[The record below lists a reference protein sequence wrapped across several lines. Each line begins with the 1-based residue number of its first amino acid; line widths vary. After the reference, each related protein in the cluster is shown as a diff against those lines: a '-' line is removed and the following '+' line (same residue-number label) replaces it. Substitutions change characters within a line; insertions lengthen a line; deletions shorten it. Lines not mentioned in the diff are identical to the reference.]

1 MRLQLLIITFICAY
15 VVLFLK
21 PINIQASTNQQ
32 PNIETKPSNY
42 LFDVKN
48 MSPGDWA
55 TRILTIQN
63 RGESDFN
70 YNTESYF
77 KDGSKKLYNEFLLKV
92 WDSEEVLYSG
102 KLSDFDGFE
111 PRHLPS
117 KSQEDLKF
125 EVTFPYELG
134 NEFQGLA
141 FDFELRFVIEKSGQ
155 NPNPEPNPNPNPNPN
170 PVPEPSP
177 DPNPNQDSDSTTVT
191 DPIDDNAAPPTTSP
205 ETRSDQGNDQNNN
218 IENPA
223 TEEDTAMPIPIR
235 SIPIEELDA
244 PIVKGQILPS
254 TATNMYNYLLIGV
267 ILMTA
272 GGGFLLY
279 QKRRIR
285 DNQRP

>member
-1 MRLQLLIITFICAY
+1 MRLRLIIITFICAY
-15 VVLFLK
+15 AVLFLQ

-32 PNIETKPSNY
+32 PNIETKPNNY

-55 TRILTIQN
+55 TRTLTIQN
-63 RGESDFN
+63 RGESDFT
-70 YNTESYF
+70 YNSESYY
-77 KDGSKKLYNEFLLKV
+77 KAGSRKLYNEFLLKV
-92 WDSEEVLYSG
+92 WDSKGLLFEG
-102 KLSDFDGFE
+102 KLKDFDGFK

-117 KSQEDLKF
+117 KNEEDLKF

-141 FDFELRFVIEKSGQ
+141 FNFELRFVMENSGQ
-155 NPNPEPNPNPNPNPN
+155 SPNPNPD
-170 PVPEPSP
+170 P
-177 DPNPNQDSDSTTVT
+177 DPNPNSNQDSNSTTDP
-191 DPIDDNAAPPTTSP
+191 DPIHDNVAPPTSS
-205 ETRSDQGNDQNNN
+205 ETESDQENDQNNN

-223 TEEDTAMPIPIR
+223 AEEDTAMPIPLR

-244 PIVKGQILPS
+244 PIEKGQILPS